1 MRLSDE
7 EQLDILVRRLLKH
20 KYALDEKE
28 RFHLLALIRKG
39 DVKIKQEEDDNDER

>member
-7 EQLDILVRRLLKH
+7 EQLEILVRRLMKY

-39 DVKIKQEEDDNDER
+39 VVKIKQEGDEQ